1 MCHISKWTIN
11 STVASGSRRSVQHS
25 PYLYSVQDRQYQ
37 LGYNYLDNLSIA
49 NVLASGFFWL
59 RFPPTAERRAFNSY
73 KDLKVVA
80 TSVEITT
87 TEIIIISIV
96 MDTAFQK

>member
-1 MCHISKWTIN
+1 MFWRP
-11 STVASGSRRSVQHS
+11 V
-25 PYLYSVQDRQYQ
+25 
-37 LGYNYLDNLSIA
+37 
-49 NVLASGFFWL
+49 FWL

-80 TSVEITT
+80 TSFEITT